1 MRQCAAVLG
10 LNDGGISGAI
20 CRAFVERGVHVVAV
34 SRKASRSNLATH
46 PLVTAIDA
54 DFEDDRWC
62 DRALAPFAERNIGID
77 FFVHCAAANFPKTG
91 IGATSMTSVTSEF
104 QIGLFS
110 AMEFLVHADERLSS
124 DARLLLFGSNAALRG
139 AKRRA
144 FHYCSMKAALNGF
157 VAGAAAEYAR
167 RGIAINALAPS
178 QTLTERVSAHG
189 RISRDEIKA
198 RMKSYSPFGRAAE
211 PDEVAAFALGL
222 LFAETPYF
230 TGQVIAFDGGT
241 ALNWEPEPA

>member
-1 MRQCAAVLG
+1 MRQCAVLLG
-10 LNDGGISGAI
+10 LNDEGISGAI
-20 CRAFVERGVHVVAV
+20 CRAFIERGVHVVAV
-34 SRKASRSNLATH
+34 SRKASGSILANH
-46 PLVTAIDA
+46 PLVTTINA
-54 DFEDDRWC
+54 DFEDSRWC
-62 DRALAPFAERNIGID
+62 DSALESFAETDSGID
-77 FFVHCAAANFPKTG
+77 FFVHCAAANFPRTN
-91 IGATSMTSVTSEF
+91 IGMTSMATVNLEF

-110 AMEFLVHADERLSS
+110 AMEFLIRADDRLSNN
-124 DARLLLFGSNAALRG
+124 ARLLLFGSNAAMRG

-189 RISRDEIKA
+189 RISLDAIKA
-198 RMKSYSPFGRAAE
+198 QMNSYSPFGRAAE
-211 PDEVAAFALGL
+211 ANEVAAFALGL

-241 ALNWEPEPA
+241 ALNWEPDPA